1 MLFQLVAAQGLLF
14 APTRPAI
21 RPTRS
26 AVPSSRGASYAPSL
40 VATFPEVAEAAGPE
54 ATGPHEWAKHLDYPA
69 FRKEVHTLGQRLAN
83 EQGPA
88 DVAHL
93 KKMIAWSNACGL
105 LGLATMWS
113 SGPLRLLSI
122 FGFSTWTCTRWTMI
136 GHHICHGG
144 YNRQDAVQSGG
155 TGRFT
160 SVGFAV
166 GTIYRR
172 ARDWFDWMLPEAWN
186 VEHNNLHHYR
196 LGELGDPDLVE
207 RNLELMR
214 TFPVPR
220 PLKYVAVAVLAAM
233 WKWYYYA
240 PNTYKQLKMMQMRK
254 EGVRFSREDAD
265 APFTLPVA
273 LLDPAEAKKY
283 NTGPLDFMKTV
294 MGPYLAIRFLL
305 MPAPLLLVPGIGATL
320 FRAAVANLLL
330 SDVLSNIHSF
340 IIIATNHA
348 GDDMYA
354 FDRSVTPRSGSFYMR
369 AITSSA
375 NFRTSN
381 GIDPRTGKARKVHGH
396 RADLNDFFHG
406 WLNYQIEHHMYPQLS
421 MLSYQKAAPQVREIC
436 ERHGVPYVQQNVFKR
451 LKKTADI
458 MVGATSMPQFD
469 RSWEYEKDVFT
480 WDDQKTAKAA
490 QEIKSSNDGEQW

>member
-1 MLFQLVAAQGLLF
+1 MLFQLFAAPGLLF

-26 AVPSSRGASYAPSL
+26 AVPSSRGASYAFGA
-40 VATFPEVAEAAGPE
+40 VATFPEAAVAAPE
-54 ATGPHEWAKHLDYPA
+54 PTGRDAWAKDLDYPA
-69 FRKEVHTLGQRLAN
+69 FRKEVHTLGQRLAA

-105 LGLATMWS
+105 MGLATMWS

-122 FGFSTWTCTRWTMI
+122 LGFSTWTCTRWTMI
-136 GHHICHGG
+136 GHHISHGG
-144 YNRQDAVQSGG
+144 YNRQDSVQAGG
-155 TGRFT
+155 SGRFT

-166 GTIYRR
+166 GSVYRR
-172 ARDWFDWMLPEAWN
+172 TRDWLDWMLPEAWN

-214 TFPVPR
+214 EIPVPR
-220 PLKYVAVAVLAAM
+220 PLKYVAVAFLAAM

-254 EGVRFSREDAD
+254 DGARFSREDAD

-273 LLDPAEAKKY
+273 LFDVKEAKKY
-283 NTGPLDFMKTV
+283 NTGPIDFMKTV
-294 MGPYLAIRFLL
+294 MGPYLALRFLL
-305 MPAPLLLVPGIGATL
+305 MPAPLLLVPGIGASL
-320 FRAAVANLLL
+320 FRAAVVNLLL
-330 SDVLSNIHSF
+330 SDVLSNMHSF
-340 IIIATNHA
+340 LIIATNHC

-381 GIDPRTGKARKVHGH
+381 GVDPKTGKARAVHGH
-396 RADLNDFFHG
+396 TADMNDFFHG
-406 WLNYQIEHHMYPQLS
+406 WLNYQVEHHMYPQLS

-436 ERHGVPYVQQNVFKR
+436 ERHGVPYVQQSVFKR

-469 RSWEYEKDVFT
+469 RSWEYEPDVFT
-480 WDDQKTAKAA
+480 WDDQKMSKAA
-490 QEIKSSNDGEQW
+490 AEIKSSNDGESW